1 MALANAGLTDPDHLA
16 RLQFTAAELDRAV
29 VGAPAQRRRLA
40 ELRIDH
46 TRQVDHLREARLRIS
61 QLMQAAAERLTDT
74 VGGRV
79 RVVVQPQADCAGLK
93 SLLTELVSRQSVNRD
108 QLAKLAEA
116 GPAVL
121 VAHMQRDEEEQLVKL
136 GASESTARAGNTRR
150 SAISCTL
157 SAKAASVG

>member
-1 MALANAGLTDPDHLA
+1 
-16 RLQFTAAELDRAV
+16 
-29 VGAPAQRRRLA
+29 
-40 ELRIDH
+40 
-46 TRQVDHLREARLRIS
+46 
-61 QLMQAAAERLTDT
+61 
-74 VGGRV
+74 
-79 RVVVQPQADCAGLK
+79 
-93 SLLTELVSRQSVNRD
+93 
-108 QLAKLAEA
+108 LAKLAEA